1 MLGEIVISG
10 GGVSE
15 GGDDSIVLRNVNAP
29 KLIVDNIPNQ
39 QISIRVEGDGVIEHT
54 SVRTTPIWT
63 TAPPAGYGLSR
74 IALEGEDAFPLT
86 WRAMS
91 RRSRPDAQVPYWRR
105 QRTCWIPSTWTEKA
119 QRIRP

>member
-1 MLGEIVISG
+1 M
-10 GGVSE
+10 SE

-54 SVRTTPIWT
+54 SVRTDAYLDDRT
-63 TAPPAGYGLSR
+63 PAGYGLSR
-74 IALEGEDAFPLT
+74 IALEGRTAFPST

-91 RRSRPDAQVPYWRR
+91 RRSR
-105 QRTCWIPSTWTEKA
+105 T
-119 QRIRP
+119 